1 MKIDRIEA
9 EYLLDYNSHIKLH
22 YALVEEVIERVC
34 KTLDTAMEEAYSH
47 EKHLT
52 GLPLE
57 IIDEDKR
64 YGRDDM
70 RKYWEQKGWKSR
82 RRDDIL
88 ERSIQRDYFS
98 KKGEK
103 Q

>member
-1 MKIDRIEA
+1 MRIDEIEA
-9 EYLLDYNSHIKLH
+9 EYLLDYNSHVKLH
-22 YALVEEVIERVC
+22 YALVGKIIERIC
-34 KTLDTAMEEAYSH
+34 KTLDTAMEDAYSH

-52 GLPLE
+52 GIPLE
-57 IIDEDKR
+57 IIDGDKR

-70 RKYWEQKGWKSR
+70 YKYWEQRGGEL

-98 KKGEK
+98 KKEEK
-103 Q
+103 